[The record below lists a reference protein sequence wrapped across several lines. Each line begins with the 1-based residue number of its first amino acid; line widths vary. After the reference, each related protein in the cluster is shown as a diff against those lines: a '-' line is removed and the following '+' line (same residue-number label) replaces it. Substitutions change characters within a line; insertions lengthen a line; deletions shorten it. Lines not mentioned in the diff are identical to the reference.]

1 MIRIALIASTAVI
14 ALLWGVNTSLFSR
27 FPEREAPRLLAHRGQ
42 HQMFDREGLTAE
54 TCTAGRIRPPEH
66 AFLENTVPSMRAA
79 FDAGAAV
86 VELDVHLTPDGAF
99 AVFHDWTLDCRTE
112 ANGVTED
119 TPMTRLKQLD
129 IGHGYTADGGKT
141 FPFRGQGIG
150 MMPTLTEALDALPEG
165 RFLVNFKSRR
175 AEEGD
180 ALARLLTSHPAY
192 RKAVFAVY
200 GGGEPTEAAIA
211 ATPGL
216 KGYTAR
222 SAKDC
227 LLGYLALGWSG
238 YVPEA
243 CRDTLVPVPVNYAFL
258 LWGWPEKFYNRM
270 QAAGSD
276 VILLGAY
283 EKGDTGSAGIDD
295 VATWRMVPAGFPGFI
310 WTNRIEKAR
319 TYAEES
325 GFCAK
330 SGAAGGECRFGAPPS
345 PTVR

>member
-1 MIRIALIASTAVI
+1 MIRLTLIASTVVI
-14 ALLWGVNTSLFSR
+14 ALLWGVNTSLFSA
-27 FPEREAPRLLAHRGQ
+27 FPEGEAPRLLAHRGQ
-42 HQMFDREGLTAE
+42 HQIFDREGLTAE
-54 TCTAGRIRPPEH
+54 TCTASRILPPEH
-66 AFLENTVPSMRAA
+66 AFLENTIPSMRAA

-112 ANGVTED
+112 ANGVTEE
-119 TPMTRLKQLD
+119 TPMTRLKQVD
-129 IGHGYTADGGKT
+129 IGYGYTADGGAT
-141 FPFRGQGIG
+141 FPFRGRGIG
-150 MMPTLTEALDALPEG
+150 MMPTLTEVLDTLPEG

-175 AEEGD
+175 AEEGET
-180 ALARLLTSHPAY
+180 LARLLNSNAAY
-192 RKAVFAVY
+192 RAAVFAVY

-211 ATPGL
+211 AVPGL
-216 KGYTAR
+216 PGYSAR
-222 SAKDC
+222 SAKEC
-227 LLGYLALGWSG
+227 LLGYLALGWTG
-238 YVPEA
+238 YMPAA

-258 LWGWPEKFYNRM
+258 LWGWPEKFYNRVR
-270 QAAGSD
+270 AAGSD

-295 VATWRMVPAGFPGFI
+295 VATWSMVPLGFPGFI

-330 SGAAGGECRFGAPPS
+330 SGEGGACRFGALPS
-345 PTVR
+345 SPVR

>member
-1 MIRIALIASTAVI
+1 MIRIALIASTVVI
-14 ALLWGVNTSLFSR
+14 ALLWGVNTSLFSA
-27 FPEREAPRLLAHRGQ
+27 FPEGEAPRLLSHRGQ
-42 HQMFDREGLTAE
+42 HQAYDREGLSAE
-54 TCTAGRIRPPEH
+54 TCTASRIRQPEH
-66 AFLENTVPSMRAA
+66 NLLENTIPSMRAA
-79 FDAGAAV
+79 FEAGAAV
-86 VELDVHLTPDGAF
+86 VELDVHLTPDGSF

-112 ANGVTED
+112 ASGVTEE

-129 IGHGYTADGGKT
+129 IGYGYTADSGKT
-141 FPFRGQGIG
+141 FPFRGSGIG
-150 MMPTLTEALDALPEG
+150 MMPTLTEVLDALPEG

-180 ALARLLTSHPAY
+180 ALARLLTTNPSY
-192 RKAVFAVY
+192 REAVFAVY
-200 GGGEPTEAAIA
+200 GGGEPAEAATA

-216 KGYTAR
+216 RGYTVR

-238 YVPEA
+238 HVPA
-243 CRDTLVPVPVNYAFL
+243 TCRNTLVPVPVNYAFL

-270 QAAGSD
+270 RAAGSD

-295 VATWRMVPAGFPGFI
+295 VATWAMVPAGFPGFI

-330 SGAAGGECRFGAPPS
+330 SGEGGDCRFAPLPS
-345 PTVR
+345 SPVR

>member
-1 MIRIALIASTAVI
+1 MIRLALIVFAAVI
-14 ALLWGVNTSLFSR
+14 ALLWGTNTSLFSR
-27 FPEREAPRLLAHRGQ
+27 FPKDEAPRLLAHRGQ
-42 HQMFDREGLTAE
+42 HQLFDREGLTAE
-54 TCTAGRIRPPEH
+54 TCTASRIRPPEH
-66 AFLENTVPSMRAA
+66 AFLENTIPSMRAA

-112 ANGVTED
+112 ASDVTEK
-119 TPMTRLKQLD
+119 TPISRLKELD
-129 IGHGYTADGGKT
+129 IGYGYTADGGKT

-150 MMPTLTEALDALPEG
+150 MMPTLTEVFDALPEG

-175 AEEGD
+175 AEEGET
-180 ALARLLTSHPAY
+180 LATLLNANPAY
-192 RKAVFAVY
+192 REAVFAVY
-200 GGGEPTEAAIA
+200 GGGEPTETAIA
-211 ATPGL
+211 AVPNL

-222 SAKDC
+222 SAKKC

-238 YVPEA
+238 YLPAA
-243 CRDTLVPVPVNYAFL
+243 CRNTLVPVPVNYASL

-270 QAAGSD
+270 RAAGSD
-276 VILLGAY
+276 VVLLGAY

-295 VATWRMVPAGFPGFI
+295 IATWSMVPAGFPGFI
-310 WTNRIEKAR
+310 WTNRIENAR
-319 TYAEES
+319 AYAEES

-330 SGAAGGECRFGAPPS
+330 SGEGGACRFGTPPS